1 MRGRAAKKARID
13 AFFKPKAPAATR
25 GPVTWDAPK
34 RTNPVSTNLEVK
46 PTVDD
51 AGLVTI
57 QLPKNRVGLWFL
69 ELEEKGGGL
78 RCVALERFDLYNKV
92 EAQSEAFHAHVA
104 RMPAGRVAL
113 VSITDTAMAK
123 TRPLPKLVYDTLRLL
138 GGEDHIEPIGY
149 RTVRKSTSV
158 LGAPDNSSLHFSAM
172 TRPTWLSRAARNR
185 HRHAIEQASRQW
197 RGGRRG
203 DSARTRRKILISTQ
217 VPTTPPSPAPSALPT
232 TSVPTTPPSEV
243 PSPVPTSKPSAMPTA
258 VPIPAPSGQP
268 TPRPTPKPTP
278 APTAIPGNPTGA
290 PVFSPT
296 PRPTPTPT
304 PRPSEEPTP
313 GPSPRPTH
321 SPSTAL
327 PSSVPT
333 TSMPSAVPTSYP
345 TAVYV
350 SGQLKVAGMSLDVA
364 LEYKDVFV
372 VALAAL
378 AGVSADRV
386 EVLITAA
393 RRRLAVEIAAAMAV
407 RSGLGEDFASGRR
420 RLSGGVNI
428 EYTISVDAASATA
441 ASEGLSEATPTDV
454 DSAIES
460 AAANFVVN
468 GTNSSSAFSSIQTN
482 SITAE
487 VVVEGGPPPEPPNI
501 TAAVPRSA
509 SKPRIIYQRK
519 SRGVGAFWNATARVH
534 RRIAWHTERAAE
546 RRKKDISD
554 AKDHIARSDEKTREA
569 KKRAEHGYAHARHEL

>member
-1 MRGRAAKKARID
+1 
-13 AFFKPKAPAATR
+13 
-25 GPVTWDAPK
+25 
-34 RTNPVSTNLEVK
+34 
-46 PTVDD
+46 
-51 AGLVTI
+51 
-57 QLPKNRVGLWFL
+57 
-69 ELEEKGGGL
+69 
-78 RCVALERFDLYNKV
+78 
-92 EAQSEAFHAHVA
+92 
-104 RMPAGRVAL
+104 
-113 VSITDTAMAK
+113 
-123 TRPLPKLVYDTLRLL
+123 
-138 GGEDHIEPIGY
+138 
-149 RTVRKSTSV
+149 
-158 LGAPDNSSLHFSAM
+158 
-172 TRPTWLSRAARNR
+172 
-185 HRHAIEQASRQW
+185 
-197 RGGRRG
+197 
-203 DSARTRRKILISTQ
+203 
-217 VPTTPPSPAPSALPT
+217 
-232 TSVPTTPPSEV
+232 
-243 PSPVPTSKPSAMPTA
+243 
-258 VPIPAPSGQP
+258 
-268 TPRPTPKPTP
+268 
-278 APTAIPGNPTGA
+278 
-290 PVFSPT
+290 
-296 PRPTPTPT
+296 
-304 PRPSEEPTP
+304 
-313 GPSPRPTH
+313 
-321 SPSTAL
+321 
-327 PSSVPT
+327 
-333 TSMPSAVPTSYP
+333 MPSAVPTSYP

-350 SGQLKVAGMSLDVA
+350 SGQLKVEGISLDVA

-487 VVVEGGPPPEPPNI
+487 VVVEGGPPPEPPNV
-501 TAAVPRSA
+501 TAAAVPRSA
-509 SKPRIIYQRK
+509 SKPRIIYQRR

-569 KKRAEHGYAHARHEL
+569 KRRAEHGYAHARHEL

>member
-1 MRGRAAKKARID
+1 
-13 AFFKPKAPAATR
+13 
-25 GPVTWDAPK
+25 
-34 RTNPVSTNLEVK
+34 
-46 PTVDD
+46 
-51 AGLVTI
+51 
-57 QLPKNRVGLWFL
+57 
-69 ELEEKGGGL
+69 
-78 RCVALERFDLYNKV
+78 
-92 EAQSEAFHAHVA
+92 
-104 RMPAGRVAL
+104 
-113 VSITDTAMAK
+113 
-123 TRPLPKLVYDTLRLL
+123 
-138 GGEDHIEPIGY
+138 
-149 RTVRKSTSV
+149 
-158 LGAPDNSSLHFSAM
+158 
-172 TRPTWLSRAARNR
+172 
-185 HRHAIEQASRQW
+185 
-197 RGGRRG
+197 
-203 DSARTRRKILISTQ
+203 
-217 VPTTPPSPAPSALPT
+217 
-232 TSVPTTPPSEV
+232 
-243 PSPVPTSKPSAMPTA
+243 
-258 VPIPAPSGQP
+258 
-268 TPRPTPKPTP
+268 
-278 APTAIPGNPTGA
+278 
-290 PVFSPT
+290 
-296 PRPTPTPT
+296 
-304 PRPSEEPTP
+304 
-313 GPSPRPTH
+313 
-321 SPSTAL
+321 
-327 PSSVPT
+327 
-333 TSMPSAVPTSYP
+333 MPSVVPTSYP

-350 SGQLKVAGMSLDVA
+350 SGQLKVAGISLDAA

-378 AGVSADRV
+378 AGVSADKV

-487 VVVEGGPPPEPPNI
+487 VVVEGGPPPEPPNV
-501 TAAVPRSA
+501 TAAAVPRSA
-509 SKPRIIYQRK
+509 SKPRIIYQRR

-569 KKRAEHGYAHARHEL
+569 KRRAEHGYAHARHEL

>member
-1 MRGRAAKKARID
+1 
-13 AFFKPKAPAATR
+13 
-25 GPVTWDAPK
+25 
-34 RTNPVSTNLEVK
+34 
-46 PTVDD
+46 
-51 AGLVTI
+51 
-57 QLPKNRVGLWFL
+57 
-69 ELEEKGGGL
+69 
-78 RCVALERFDLYNKV
+78 
-92 EAQSEAFHAHVA
+92 
-104 RMPAGRVAL
+104 
-113 VSITDTAMAK
+113 
-123 TRPLPKLVYDTLRLL
+123 
-138 GGEDHIEPIGY
+138 
-149 RTVRKSTSV
+149 
-158 LGAPDNSSLHFSAM
+158 
-172 TRPTWLSRAARNR
+172 
-185 HRHAIEQASRQW
+185 
-197 RGGRRG
+197 
-203 DSARTRRKILISTQ
+203 
-217 VPTTPPSPAPSALPT
+217 
-232 TSVPTTPPSEV
+232 
-243 PSPVPTSKPSAMPTA
+243 
-258 VPIPAPSGQP
+258 
-268 TPRPTPKPTP
+268 
-278 APTAIPGNPTGA
+278 
-290 PVFSPT
+290 
-296 PRPTPTPT
+296 
-304 PRPSEEPTP
+304 
-313 GPSPRPTH
+313 
-321 SPSTAL
+321 
-327 PSSVPT
+327 
-333 TSMPSAVPTSYP
+333 MPSAVPTSYP

-350 SGQLKVAGMSLDVA
+350 SGQLKVAGISLDVA

-460 AAANFVVN
+460 AAANFIVN

-487 VVVEGGPPPEPPNI
+487 VVVEGGPPPEPPNV
-501 TAAVPRSA
+501 TAAAVPRSA

-519 SRGVGAFWNATARVH
+519 SRGSGAFWNATARVH